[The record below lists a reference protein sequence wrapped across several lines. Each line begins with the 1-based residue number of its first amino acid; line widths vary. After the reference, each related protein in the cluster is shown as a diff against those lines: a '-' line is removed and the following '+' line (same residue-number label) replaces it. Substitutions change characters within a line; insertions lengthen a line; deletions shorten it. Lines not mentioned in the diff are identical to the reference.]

1 MVSAHY
7 QLLDGRIFYREAVSL
22 ARAGHEVAIVH
33 WDRFHDGE
41 IEHRRIGPIL
51 TTTLPIKIG
60 TGRSLLAKA
69 VKFREIRKRVAA
81 AVVAERPEVVHCHD
95 LETLTIG
102 IDVKKALGVPLV
114 FDAHEDYPAMV
125 AMTNPVAARGFALL
139 ESRAIRQVD
148 HVITVNEILREKYAR
163 RRPTTVVANYPEWE
177 RFATPAPSRRADLGL
192 DGKLV
197 ILYMGGL
204 TTKRGLV
211 ELLTALGRVPERS
224 RFQALLVGRSLDSL
238 DCVAEAKHRGLGDLV
253 TVPGEVPFADV
264 PSYLATGD
272 IGYVV
277 LNATKSN
284 AQATPVKLFEYMAA
298 GLPVIANS
306 DFAVPAEVVRKW
318 RCGLLVPCD
327 PPSIADALTR
337 FAAEPELRREM
348 GERGREAVRREYN
361 WESQAQ
367 RLIATYASLGSR

>member
-1 MVSAHY
+1 VPAKPNNRV
-7 QLLDGRIFYREAVSL
+7 RIIGGAWRSRVLRFPAVTDIRPTPDRVRE
-22 ARAGHEVAIVH
+22 
-33 WDRFHDGE
+33 
-41 IEHRRIGPIL
+41 
-51 TTTLPIKIG
+51 TLFNWLG
-60 TGRSLLAKA
+60 QDLTGRRCLDLFAGSGALGFEALS
-69 VKFREIRKRVAA
+69 RGAA
-81 AVVAERPEVVHCHD
+81 EVV
-95 LETLTIG
+95 
-102 IDVKKALGVPLV
+102 
-114 FDAHEDYPAMV
+114 MV
-125 AMTNPVAARGFALL
+125 
-139 ESRAIRQVD
+139 
-148 HVITVNEILREKYAR
+148 
-163 RRPTTVVANYPEWE
+163 
-177 RFATPAPSRRADLGL
+177 
-192 DGKLV
+192 
-197 ILYMGGL
+197 
-204 TTKRGLV
+204 
-211 ELLTALGRVPERS
+211 ERS
-224 RFQALLVGRSLDSL
+224 RTVLGALRENGARLGAGAPRLRFVLGDALHFLDSPG
-238 DCVAEAKHRGLGDLV
+238 EASFDVVFVDPPYGSRKLDLV
-253 TVPGEVPFADV
+253 VERWRQVPFADV